1 MNAQNKQAVEV
12 FQAEEVELST
22 FHPAQAQ
29 KFNLTNGREVL
40 LAIHAI
46 QRAINDMGGIG
57 KTHDTKAKNAA
68 YSYKFRG
75 IEDMYNVISPLMVHF
90 GLVLTPYLESGRMS
104 KITTKMGD
112 VTYKSVV
119 TMRYTLISIIDGS
132 SIEVCFVG
140 EANDSGDKSSLKAQS
155 QAQKAFYIQTF
166 NIPTS
171 TYHQDLSAYGSQGSN
186 QHNQATEVAPDQHH
200 QAAEPAPAQFNQ
212 GPAASLQFKNEVDE
226 YMRQHKQVLCEV
238 LQRRN
243 LDLMTISH
251 NQLSEIYEAFK
262 QHIARK
268 AQTIKDKEAQAAQ
281 QAQHNQ
287 HHRHA
292 QDLMYAQDAQYMQNS
307 HHMH

>member
-29 KFNLTNGREVL
+29 KFDLTNGREVL

-46 QRAINDMGGIG
+46 QRVISDMGGIG
-57 KTHDTKAKNAA
+57 KTRDTNSKNAA
-68 YSYKFRG
+68 YNYKFRG

-104 KITTKMGD
+104 KITNKTGD

-171 TYHQDLSAYGSQGSN
+171 TYRQDLSVYGSQGSN
-186 QHNQATEVAPDQHH
+186 QHNQITAEAAPVQHN

-226 YMRQHKQVLCEV
+226 YMRQHKEVLCEV
-238 LQRRN
+238 LKRRN
-243 LDLMTISH
+243 LDIMTISH

-262 QHIARK
+262 QHIAKK
-268 AQTIKDKEAQAAQ
+268 AQARKDKEAQAAQ
-281 QAQHNQ
+281 HNQ
-287 HHRHA
+287 HHHHA

-307 HHMH
+307 RHMH

>member
-1 MNAQNKQAVEV
+1 MNAQKQQAVEV

-46 QRAINDMGGIG
+46 QRAISDMGGIG
-57 KTHDTKAKNAA
+57 KTHSTNSKNAA
-68 YSYKFRG
+68 YNYKFRG

-90 GLVLTPYLESGRMS
+90 GLVLTPYMESGRMS

-112 VTYKSVV
+112 VTYKSIV

-171 TYHQDLSAYGSQGSN
+171 TYRQDLHAYDPQGSN
-186 QHNQATEVAPDQHH
+186 QNNQITTEAVPV
-200 QAAEPAPAQFNQ
+200 QFNQ
-212 GPAASLQFKNEVDE
+212 GPEASLQFKNEVDE
-226 YMRQHKQVLCEV
+226 YMRQHKEVLCEV
-238 LQRRN
+238 LKRRN
-243 LDLMTISH
+243 LDIMTISH

-262 QHIARK
+262 QHIAKK
-268 AQTIKDKEAQAAQ
+268 AQNKKAKEAQAAQ

-287 HHRHA
+287 HHHHA

-307 HHMH
+307 RHVH

>member
-29 KFNLTNGREVL
+29 KFDLTNGREVL

-46 QRAINDMGGIG
+46 QRVISDMGGIG
-57 KTHDTKAKNAA
+57 KTRDTNSKNAA
-68 YSYKFRG
+68 YNYKFRG

-104 KITTKMGD
+104 KITTKTGD

-171 TYHQDLSAYGSQGSN
+171 TYRQDLSVYGSQGSN
-186 QHNQATEVAPDQHH
+186 QHNQITAEAAPVQHN

-226 YMRQHKQVLCEV
+226 YMRQHKEVLCEV
-238 LQRRN
+238 LKRRN
-243 LDLMTISH
+243 LDIMTISH

-262 QHIARK
+262 QHIAKK
-268 AQTIKDKEAQAAQ
+268 AQARKDKEAQAAQ
-281 QAQHNQ
+281 HNQ
-287 HHRHA
+287 HHHHA

-307 HHMH
+307 RHMH

>member
-46 QRAINDMGGIG
+46 QRVISDMGGIG

-68 YSYKFRG
+68 YNYKFRG

-171 TYHQDLSAYGSQGSN
+171 TYRQDLSAYNSQGSN
-186 QHNQATEVAPDQHH
+186 QYNQIT
-200 QAAEPAPAQFNQ
+200 AEPAPAQFNQ
-212 GPAASLQFKNEVDE
+212 APEASLQFKNEVDE
-226 YMRQHKQVLCEV
+226 YMRQHKEVLCEV
-238 LQRRN
+238 LKRRN
-243 LDLMTISH
+243 LDIMTVSH
-251 NQLSEIYEAFK
+251 DQLSEIYEAFK
-262 QHIARK
+262 QHIAKK
-268 AQTIKDKEAQAAQ
+268 AQARKDKEAQAAQ
-281 QAQHNQ
+281 HNQ
-287 HHRHA
+287 HHHHA

-307 HHMH
+307 RHVH

>member
-1 MNAQNKQAVEV
+1 MSTQNKQAVEV

-46 QRAINDMGGIG
+46 QRAISDMGGIG
-57 KTHDTKAKNAA
+57 KTHDTKAKNTA

-171 TYHQDLSAYGSQGSN
+171 TYRQDLSAYGSQGSN
-186 QHNQATEVAPDQHH
+186 QHNQIT
-200 QAAEPAPAQFNQ
+200 AEPAPAQFNQ

-226 YMRQHKQVLCEV
+226 YMRQHKEVLCEV
-238 LQRRN
+238 LKRRN
-243 LDLMTISH
+243 LDIMTISH

-262 QHIARK
+262 QHIAKK
-268 AQTIKDKEAQAAQ
+268 AQARKDKEAKAAQ

-287 HHRHA
+287 HHHHA
-292 QDLMYAQDAQYMQNS
+292 QHVQNS
-307 HHMH
+307 RHVH

>member
-1 MNAQNKQAVEV
+1 MNAQKQQAVEV

-46 QRAINDMGGIG
+46 QRAISDMGGIG
-57 KTHDTKAKNAA
+57 KTHSTNSKNAA
-68 YSYKFRG
+68 YNYKFRG

-90 GLVLTPYLESGRMS
+90 GLVLTPYMESGRMS

-112 VTYKSVV
+112 VTYKSIV

-171 TYHQDLSAYGSQGSN
+171 TYRQDLHAYDPQGSN
-186 QHNQATEVAPDQHH
+186 QNNQITTEAVPVQYSQAP
-200 QAAEPAPAQFNQ
+200 E
-212 GPAASLQFKNEVDE
+212 ASLQLKNEVDE
-226 YMRQHKQVLCEV
+226 YMRQHNEVLCDV
-238 LQRRN
+238 LKRRN

-251 NQLSEIYEAFK
+251 DQLCKIYEAFK
-262 QHIARK
+262 QHVAKK
-268 AQTIKDKEAQAAQ
+268 AQNKKAKEAQAAQ

-287 HHRHA
+287 HHHHA

-307 HHMH
+307 RHVH

>member
-46 QRAINDMGGIG
+46 QRAISDMGGIG

-68 YSYKFRG
+68 YNYKFRG

-104 KITTKMGD
+104 KITTKTGD

-186 QHNQATEVAPDQHH
+186 QHNQITAEDAPV
-200 QAAEPAPAQFNQ
+200 QFNQ
-212 GPAASLQFKNEVDE
+212 GPEASLQFKNEVDE
-226 YMRQHKQVLCEV
+226 YMRQHKEVLCEV
-238 LQRRN
+238 LKRRN
-243 LDLMTISH
+243 LDIMTISH

-262 QHIARK
+262 QHIAKK
-268 AQTIKDKEAQAAQ
+268 AQARKDKEAQAAQ
-281 QAQHNQ
+281 HNQ
-287 HHRHA
+287 HHHHA
-292 QDLMYAQDAQYMQNS
+292 QDLMYAQDAQHMQNS
-307 HHMH
+307 RHVH